1 MKDLSLICRI
11 IYLKGLVRVV
21 QYSDELKEDIRAAND
36 IVDVISQYVTLK
48 RSGRNFF
55 GLCPFHKEK
64 SPSFSVS
71 PDRQYYHCFGCH
83 KGGDVFNFISEVEK
97 VSFREA
103 LEILAERG
111 RIELPK
117 VNDEEFNK
125 KQYIKDRMYKINSET
140 TMFYHERL

>member
-1 MKDLSLICRI
+1 MYTFIIFMKDLSFICRI

-83 KGGDVFNFISEVEK
+83 K
-97 VSFREA
+97 
-103 LEILAERG
+103 
-111 RIELPK
+111 
-117 VNDEEFNK
+117 EE
-125 KQYIKDRMYKINSET
+125 
-140 TMFYHERL
+140 MFLTL